1 MPFSIFS
8 SKSGNYFK
16 IGKENYLFTSC
27 NAFKSCM
34 SYFYMIQI
42 NS

>member
-16 IGKENYLFTSC
+16 IGNENYLFTC
-27 NAFKSCM
+27 NDAFQS
-34 SYFYMIQI
+34 
-42 NS
+42 